1 LTTLHQALHQAQADG
16 IARLDAQLVAAH
28 ALQRSRSWVIAHA
41 DVVLTAEQDAALSA
55 LLRRRAAG
63 EPLAYIVG
71 EREFAGLRLRV
82 TPDVLIPRPDTETLV
97 DWALEL
103 LADLPQ
109 PIVADLGTGSG
120 AIALALKHRCPD
132 AQVLASDISTAA
144 LSVARANGRRLGLN
158 IQWHHGAWWEALPP
172 GQAFDL
178 VVSNPPYVAPG
189 DSHLAA
195 LRHEPLSALVPTSD
209 GGMGLS
215 DIERIAAGALERLRP
230 GGWLL
235 VEHGAEQGLAVR
247 TRLAQVGLAA
257 VSTRHDLAELERVTG
272 GQRQ

>member
-1 LTTLHQALHQAQADG
+1 LTTLQDVLQRATAAGVQ
-16 IARLDAQLVAAH
+16 RLDAQLLAAH
-28 ALQRSRSWVIAHA
+28 ALQRSRTWVIAHA
-41 DVVLTAEQDAALSA
+41 DAALTEEQATA
-55 LLRRRAAG
+55 LHILLQRRAGG

-71 EREFAGLRLRV
+71 EREFAGLRLYV

-109 PIVADLGTGSG
+109 PIVVDLGTGSG
-120 AIALALKHRCPD
+120 AIALVLKHRRPD
-132 AQVLASDISTAA
+132 AQVLASDISAAA

-172 GQAFDL
+172 GLAFDL

-195 LRHEPLSALVPTSD
+195 LRHEPLGALVPTSD

-215 DIERIAAGALERLRP
+215 DIERIAAGALEHLRP

-247 TRLAQVGLAA
+247 TCLAQVGLAA
-257 VSTRHDLAELERVTG
+257 VSTRRDLAELERVTG
-272 GQRQ
+272 GQRR